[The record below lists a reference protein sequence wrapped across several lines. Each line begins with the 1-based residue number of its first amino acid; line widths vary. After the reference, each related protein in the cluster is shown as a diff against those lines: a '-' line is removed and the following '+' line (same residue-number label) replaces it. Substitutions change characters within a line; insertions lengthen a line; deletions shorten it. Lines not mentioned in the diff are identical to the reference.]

1 MQGEDGESTSRA
13 ALHPSAVARLIV
25 LVLTALIAWWYWT
38 ATASADA
45 QSDETADTADA
56 AVTSSSTPAINGGAD
71 TAAEAKLDVGAV
83 TDWVG
88 DDVLAPVLD
97 AVSPNVVHPVVRA
110 VSSDLKAV
118 DILVEAVDAQV
129 ASVDELVQSVT
140 VMLDL
145 GNTGAV
151 LPASPAGPDLSER
164 RPLSSDAELAEA
176 GLRAGSAVP
185 QLVETTPGPT
195 AVAFAGKN
203 GGRTLAPVGDQGDSG
218 GVTLGTATGVSSDA
232 GPDEGPAALPSSS
245 SRSTAVP
252 VPGGGERIERG
263 PVFTAVISSHAASA
277 AAMTTRATPVVVVLV
292 DGLGSRPPTTPD

>member
-1 MQGEDGESTSRA
+1 MQGEDGESTGRA
-13 ALHPSAVARLIV
+13 ALLPSAAARLIV
-25 LVLTALIAWWYWT
+25 LVLIALIAWWYWT

-56 AVTSSSTPAINGGAD
+56 AVTATSTTTGSGGVGATD
-71 TAAEAKLDVGAV
+71 EAKLDVGAV

-88 DDVLAPVLD
+88 DDVFAPVLD
-97 AVSPNVVHPVVRA
+97 TVSPGVIHLVVRA

-129 ASVDELVQSVT
+129 ASVDEFVQSVT
-140 VMLDL
+140 VILD
-145 GNTGAV
+145 GAV

-185 QLVETTPGPT
+185 QLVETTPGPA
-195 AVAFAGKN
+195 AVAFAGKD
-203 GGRTLAPVGDQGDSG
+203 GGRTLAPVGDQGNSG

-263 PVFTAVISSHAASA
+263 PVFSAVIASHAASA
-277 AAMTTRATPVVVVLV
+277 AAMTTRATPIVVVLV